1 MTKQN
6 KQKDD
11 DKYFLKYH
19 YDSTLVIGDNNLKE
33 NVEVLI
39 GNAALY
45 CAYHNSHKSDKHCE
59 HIKFA
64 LTLNEL
70 SKLREVGKLW

>member
-1 MTKQN
+1 MTIVD

-19 YDSTLVIGDNNLKE
+19 YDSALVIGDNNLKE
-33 NVEVLI
+33 NVEILI
-39 GNAALY
+39 GNKALY
-45 CAYHNSHKSDKHCE
+45 CAYHNTHKSDEQCE

-70 SKLREVGKLW
+70 PKLKDAGKLW